1 MRKFVAGGFVVA
13 ALLGV
18 HGPAWAGVAE
28 GHCPPPVSG
37 YIYWD
42 VTTEPYQAD
51 NNVDE
56 QGNNN
61 GVACALPTKKTFEL
75 DGVVYT
81 IYNFIDDAGAVPR

>member
-1 MRKFVAGGFVVA
+1 MRKFVVGGFVVA
-13 ALLGV
+13 GLLGV
-18 HGPAWAGVAE
+18 PGPAWAGVAE

-56 QGNNN
+56 RGNNN
-61 GVACALPTKKTFEL
+61 GVACALPGKKTFEL

>member
-13 ALLGV
+13 GLLGV

-28 GHCPPPVSG
+28 GHCPPSVSG